1 MLRILLKRNLTPD
14 ASMIETGP
22 LVYTKSLLKV
32 FGKLSL
38 VTEENLVQP
47 NLCFEVP
54 TDEY

>member
-1 MLRILLKRNLTPD
+1 
-14 ASMIETGP
+14 MIETGP